1 MPDPTSVSNPP
12 LARGAISFAGPRQTQ
27 DGWEISDRRGSSA
40 LTLIDLAPLA
50 KIVVRAPVGGAVQRA
65 LGAGFGHTARAESS
79 LQAELV
85 IGSGPGEWLVLG
97 PPDANGQLRARLTR
111 VAEESGEFASVIDL
125 THGRALVRL
134 RGEHAA
140 ALLAKLCAVD
150 LSDAVIPDGAAFRSS
165 VARVVTDVVR
175 DDVAGTRSYLLH
187 CERSSG
193 QYLVDCLLD
202 AGAEFGIEVDAFTR

>member
-1 MPDPTSVSNPP
+1 MPESTNVNPP
-12 LARGAISFAGPRQTQ
+12 LARGAITFPGPRQTQ
-27 DGWEISDRRGSSA
+27 DGWEISAQRSSSA
-40 LTLIDLAPLA
+40 LTITDLAPLA
-50 KIVVRAPVGGAVQRA
+50 KIAVRAPVGGAVQSA
-65 LGAGFGHTARAESS
+65 LGTGFGHTARGDSS
-79 LQAELV
+79 LEADLV

-97 PPDANGQLRARLTR
+97 PPDADGRVRARLAR
-111 VAEESGEFASVIDL
+111 LAEESGEFASVVDL

-134 RGEHAA
+134 RGEHTD
-140 ALLAKLCAVD
+140 ALLAKLCAID
-150 LSDAVIPDGAAFRSS
+150 LSDAVTPNGAAFRSS
-165 VARVVTDVVR
+165 VARLVTDVVR